1 MRFKTKLKSSQA
13 FVDLTP
19 LVDVVFLMLIFFI
32 FTSDI
37 LPLKS
42 LPIHNPK
49 LPISST
55 PLTSQLFVV
64 MDRTEV
70 IYVGSKRRI
79 VDLLSLPEQLQQE
92 VELFTKAHGGAK
104 PTLVLSV
111 DEDVPYSSFLHL
123 YSVCSREVE
132 NIKLVYQSV

>member
-1 MRFKTKLKSSQA
+1 MRFRTKLKSSQG

-19 LVDVVFLMLIFFI
+19 LVDVVFLLLVFFI
-32 FTSDI
+32 CTSNI

-49 LPISST
+49 LPINSS
-55 PLTSQLFVV
+55 PLTSQLVVV

-70 IYVGSKRRI
+70 IYVGSKRKI
-79 VDLLSLPEQLQQE
+79 VDLLSLAEQLKAE
-92 VELFTKAHGGAK
+92 VELFAKAHGGLK

-111 DEDVPYSSFLHL
+111 DQDVPYSSFLEL
-123 YSVCSREVE
+123 YSICSQEAE
-132 NIKLVYQSV
+132 KIKLVYQAA